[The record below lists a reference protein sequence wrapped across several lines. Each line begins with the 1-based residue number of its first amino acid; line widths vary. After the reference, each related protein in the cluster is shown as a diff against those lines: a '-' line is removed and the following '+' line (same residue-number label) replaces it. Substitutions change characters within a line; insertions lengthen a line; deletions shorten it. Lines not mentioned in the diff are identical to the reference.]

1 MARTLSRTVDRR
13 LLAHAVLI
21 VFAGSAI
28 LPFLWLLIGSLKTNV
43 DVLTSAAFALPP
55 VPQWVNY
62 AHAWTLGGF
71 REYFKNSAVVAAVS
85 DAAVLCLAA
94 PASFAFARRRFFGQ
108 RALFGLVVMGMVL
121 PPQIALTSLFRLLKG
136 MGVLDS
142 YLALIL
148 PYTAFHLSLCVF
160 VLRGYFAELPA
171 ELSEA
176 AALDGASAWQVF
188 FRILLPLTR
197 PMLVSLG
204 LLNFI
209 WMWNEFLFAVS
220 FIYSN
225 NLKTIPA
232 GLFSFVGR
240 EYSDL
245 GAMAAGIVL
254 SMIPVVVLYLLFQ
267 RQIVRGL
274 IGGALK

>member
-1 MARTLSRTVDRR
+1 MARTLRR
-13 LLAHAVLI
+13 SLALAVLV
-21 VFAGSAI
+21 VFALSAI

-43 DVLTSAAFALPP
+43 DVLTSPAFSLPSA
-55 VPQWVNY
+55 PQWVNY
-62 AHAWTLGGF
+62 EHAWTIGGF
-71 REYFKNSAVVAAVS
+71 RRYFKNSVVIATVS
-85 DAAVLCLAA
+85 DVVVLCLAA
-94 PASFAFARRRFFGQ
+94 PASFAFARRRFLGD
-108 RALFGLVVMGMVL
+108 RILFGLIIMGMVL
-121 PPQIALTSLFRLLKG
+121 PPQIALTALFRLLKG
-136 MGVLDS
+136 LGVLDT

-188 FRILLPLTR
+188 YRVLLPLTR
-197 PMLVSLG
+197 PMLASLG
-204 LLNFI
+204 ILNFI

-220 FIYSN
+220 FIYTDE
-225 NLKTIPA
+225 LKTVPT

-254 SMIPVVVLYLLFQ
+254 SMIPVVMLYLVFQ

>member
-1 MARTLSRTVDRR
+1 MARALRR
-13 LLAHAVLI
+13 LAAHVLLVVFAAGAVLP
-21 VFAGSAI
+21 
-28 LPFLWLLIGSLKTNV
+28 LLWLLIGSLKTNI
-43 DVLTSAAFALPP
+43 DILTASAFSLPAA
-55 VPQWVNY
+55 PQWVNY
-62 AHAWTLGGF
+62 LHAWTLGGF
-71 REYFKNSAVVAAVS
+71 HQYFRNSAIVAVVS
-85 DAAVLCLAA
+85 DALVLCLAA
-94 PASFAFARRRFFGQ
+94 PIAFAFARRRFFGQ
-108 RALFGLVVMGMVL
+108 RVLFALVIMGMVL

-136 MGVLDS
+136 MGVLNT

-160 VLRGYFAELPA
+160 VLRGYFAELPG

-176 AALDGASAWQVF
+176 AQLDGASAWQTF
-188 FRILLPLTR
+188 LRILLPLTR

-204 LLNFI
+204 VLNFI

-220 FIYSN
+220 FIYDN
-225 NLKTIPA
+225 ELKTIPA

-254 SMIPVVVLYLLFQ
+254 SMIPVLVSYLCFQ

-274 IGGALK
+274 VGGALK

>member
-1 MARTLSRTVDRR
+1 V
-13 LLAHAVLI
+13 LAAPTFSVP
-21 VFAGSAI
+21 A
-28 LPFLWLLIGSLKTNV
+28 
-43 DVLTSAAFALPP
+43 

-71 REYFKNSAVVAAVS
+71 HTYFKNSAIVVAIS
-85 DAAVLCLAA
+85 DALMLALAA
-94 PASFAFARRRFFGQ
+94 PIGFAFARHRFFGQ
-108 RALFGLVVMGMVL
+108 RFLFALIIMGMVL

-136 MGVLDS
+136 LGVLNT

-160 VLRGYFAELPA
+160 VLRGYFAELPV
-171 ELSEA
+171 EFSEA
-176 AALDGASAWQVF
+176 AQLDGASAWQIFLRV
-188 FRILLPLTR
+188 LLPLTR

-204 LLNFI
+204 VLNFI

-220 FIYSN
+220 FIYTD

-245 GAMAAGIVL
+245 GALAAGIVL
-254 SMIPVVVLYLLFQ
+254 SMIPVVFLYLCFQ

>member
-1 MARTLSRTVDRR
+1 MARTLKR
-13 LLAHAVLI
+13 LAAHIVLI
-21 VFAGSAI
+21 VFGLSAI

-43 DVLTSAAFALPP
+43 DVLTSAAFAFPP

-62 AHAWTLGGF
+62 VHAWTLGGF
-71 REYFKNSAVVAAVS
+71 RHYFKNSALVGAVS
-85 DAAVLCLAA
+85 DAIVLCLAA

-108 RALFGLVVMGMVL
+108 RVLFGLIIMGMVL

-136 MGVLDS
+136 LGVLDT
-142 YLALIL
+142 YMALIL

-188 FRILLPLTR
+188 LRILLPLTR

-220 FIYSN
+220 FIYSDD
-225 NLKTIPA
+225 LKTIPS
-232 GLFSFVGR
+232 GLFAFVGR

-245 GAMAAGIVL
+245 GAMAAGIVM
-254 SMIPVVVLYLLFQ
+254 SMIPVVVLYLCFQ

>member
-1 MARTLSRTVDRR
+1 MARTLRR
-13 LLAHAVLI
+13 PLAYAVLM
-21 VFAGSAI
+21 VFALSAI

-43 DVLTSAAFALPP
+43 DALTSPAFSLPSA
-55 VPQWVNY
+55 PQWVNY
-62 AHAWTLGGF
+62 EHAWIVGGF
-71 REYFKNSAVVAAVS
+71 RRYFKNSAVIATVS
-85 DAAVLCLAA
+85 DVVVLCLAA
-94 PASFAFARRRFFGQ
+94 PASFAFARRHFLGDRM
-108 RALFGLVVMGMVL
+108 LFGLIIMGMVL
-121 PPQIALTSLFRLLKG
+121 PPQIALTALFRLLKG
-136 MGVLDS
+136 LGVLDT

-160 VLRGYFAELPA
+160 VLRGYFAELPV

-188 FRILLPLTR
+188 YRVLLPLTR

-220 FIYSN
+220 FIYTDE
-225 NLKTIPA
+225 LKTIPA

-254 SMIPVVVLYLLFQ
+254 SMIPVVLLYLVFQ

>member
-1 MARTLSRTVDRR
+1 MARTLKRV
-13 LLAHAVLI
+13 LVHVVLI
-21 VFAGSAI
+21 VFVLSAV

-43 DVLTSAAFALPP
+43 EVLTSPAFSLPP
-55 VPQWVNY
+55 VPQWANY

-71 REYFKNSAVVAAVS
+71 RLYFKNSAAIAAVS

-94 PASFAFARRRFFGQ
+94 PAGFAFARRHFLGQ
-108 RALFGLVVMGMVL
+108 RLLFGLIVMGMVL
-121 PPQIALTSLFRLLKG
+121 PPQIALTALFRLLKG
-136 MGVLDS
+136 LGVLDS
-142 YLALIL
+142 YMALIL

-160 VLRGYFAELPA
+160 VLRGYFAELPL

-188 FRILLPLTR
+188 FRVLLPLTR

-204 LLNFI
+204 VLNFI

-220 FIYSN
+220 FVYTN
-225 NLKTIPA
+225 ELKTIPA

-254 SMIPVVVLYLLFQ
+254 SMIPVLVLYLAFQ

-274 IGGALK
+274 ISGALK

>member
-1 MARTLSRTVDRR
+1 MARALRR
-13 LLAHAVLI
+13 SFAHLLLVL
-21 VFAGSAI
+21 FAIAAI
-28 LPFLWLLIGSLKTNV
+28 LPFIWLVIGSLKTNI
-43 DVLTSAAFALPP
+43 DVLTASAFSLPP

-62 AHAWTLGGF
+62 LHAWTLGGF
-71 REYFKNSAVVAAVS
+71 HKYFKNSAVIVTIS
-85 DAAVLCLAA
+85 DALVLCLAA
-94 PASFAFARRRFFGQ
+94 PIGFAFARRRFFGQ
-108 RALFGLVVMGMVL
+108 RVLFSLIIMGMVL

-136 MGVLDS
+136 LGVLNT

-148 PYTAFHLSLCVF
+148 PYAAFHLSLCVF
-160 VLRGYFAELPA
+160 VLRGYFAELPV
-171 ELSEA
+171 EFSEA
-176 AALDGASAWQVF
+176 AQLDGASAWQIF
-188 FRILLPLTR
+188 LRILLPLTR

-204 LLNFI
+204 VLNFI

-220 FIYSN
+220 FIYTDD
-225 NLKTIPA
+225 LKTIPA

-254 SMIPVVVLYLLFQ
+254 SMIPVLILYLCFQ